1 MIHVVIMASGFSRR
15 MGTDKLLLNLG
26 GKPVIRWVIE
36 AAMQAG
42 ANGITLVYRNP
53 LLLPVAEACGIL
65 ALYNPHADQGQS
77 AGIRLALSHRPEGE
91 ACLFLA
97 GDQPLISP
105 VSLQHILAVYRQEKP
120 DIVSAVWKGK
130 GTLPA
135 LFGPGMRGP
144 LNALT
149 GDRGGRSLIDSGLY
163 AVIYQDLCSEQEQW
177 DIDTPEALKEL
188 EKWLDAGMGTGC
200 RNNV

>member
-1 MIHVVIMASGFSRR
+1 MIHTVIMASGFSRR

-36 AAMQAG
+36 AALEAG
-42 ANGITLVYRNP
+42 AEGVTLVYRNP
-53 LLLPVAEACGIL
+53 LLLPVAEACGIS
-65 ALYNPHADQGQS
+65 ALYNSQAEQGQS
-77 AGIRLALSHRPEGE
+77 AGIRLAVAHRPAHE

-105 VSLQHILAVYRQEKP
+105 VSLKRILAVYRQERP
-120 DIVSAVWKGK
+120 DIVSAVWQGK
-130 GTLPA
+130 GMLPV

-144 LNALT
+144 LSGLT

-163 AVIYQDLCSEQEQW
+163 AVIYQSLCSEQEQW
-177 DIDTPEALKEL
+177 DIDTPDALIKL
-188 EKWLDAGMGTGC
+188 EKWLDAGKGTGNC
-200 RNNV
+200 SDV